1 MKLYELGI
9 IILIGGLVALA
20 TVGYLSQKWLGADNE
35 LEEHVEEVIL
45 DHTGLEMDLSPC
57 SPEDP
62 KKEPNKV
69 EILKF

>member
-35 LEEHVEEVIL
+35 IEEHVEEVIL
-45 DHTGLEMDLSPC
+45 DHTGLKIDLSPC
-57 SPEDP
+57 TPEDP
-62 KKEPNKV
+62 KKETSKV